1 MKILPHHLSLGDQIG
16 GGGFAIVF
24 AGTLD
29 RKEKKIN
36 VAIKRISNQIG
47 AAEAVKKE
55 VDILGRVKHRNV
67 VECYGAVFDDKAVD
81 CNQAHL
87 GYCIV
92 LELCTTSLRDALEFS
107 PCESV
112 GSGGGGGGGGDDDK
126 TLIRQ
131 MLANS
136 DVREKVLNIL
146 IVVIFIIQ
154 HP

>member
-1 MKILPHHLSLGDQIG
+1 MKIIPHHLSLGDQIG

-29 RKEKKIN
+29 RKEKKID
-36 VAIKRISNQIG
+36 VAIKRILNQIG

-112 GSGGGGGGGGDDDK
+112 ESGGGGGGGGDDDK

-131 MLANS
+131 MLANP
-136 DVREKVLNIL
+136 DVREKVLKIL